1 MSNKSEINFQVLF
14 ENLPGLFLILDP
26 QFNMVAANNGRL
38 QGTMTS
44 RDTIGRP
51 LFEVFPD
58 NPDEVNATGTSNLR
72 ASLNRVLVTKKAD
85 SMAVQKYD
93 IRNPDGSFEEKYW
106 SPVNTPIL
114 NDKGEVIYII
124 HQVEDVTEFVRL
136 KQQSLAHEELKTKAG
151 QMEAE
156 IMRRAQEIQE
166 TNKQLRA
173 LNEELR
179 VAKEAALSSS
189 RLKSEFL
196 ANMSHEIRTPMNG
209 VLGLAGLM
217 LETKLDSEQM
227 RYTTGIRKSA
237 ESLLTIINDILD
249 FSKIEAGKLLFEQI
263 DFQFPILIQDIREAF
278 TIMTEEKVLSFVTE
292 IDPKISN
299 VLNGDPG
306 RLQQVLRNLIS
317 NAIKFTEKG
326 TITLRAK
333 LLSESDGKSKI
344 RFEIQDTGIGISQ
357 EGQTK
362 LFEKFSQADQ
372 TVTRRYGGTG
382 LGLSIC
388 KNLIHVMDGEI
399 GLYSEVNKGTTFWF
413 TAEFKIGD
421 TKSVKIDQTHND
433 LPQAKL
439 QGRVLIAEDNAINQL
454 IALKLLEKVGCHADA
469 VGNGLEA
476 INAFKSFPYDLI
488 LMDCQMPELDGF
500 EATKAIREIERQQNK
515 TPIPII
521 ALTASA
527 MSADKEKC
535 LQIGMTDY
543 LTKPVDF
550 QRVWS
555 TLEKWLPK
563 KSEKNSP
570 KM

>member
-1 MSNKSEINFQVLF
+1 MSNTFEINFQVLF

-26 QFNMVAANNGRL
+26 QFNMVAANNERL

-58 NPDEVNATGTSNLR
+58 NPDDVNATGTSNLR
-72 ASLNRVLVTKKAD
+72 ASLNRVLATRKAD

-114 NDKGEVIYII
+114 NDKGEVVYII

-166 TNKQLRA
+166 TNKQLRI
-173 LNEELR
+173 LNEELSI
-179 VAKEAALSSS
+179 AKEAALSSS

-227 RYTTGIRKSA
+227 HYTTGIRKSA

-249 FSKIEAGKLLFEQI
+249 FSKIEAGKLLFEEI
-263 DFQFPILIQDIREAF
+263 DFQFQILIQDIREAF
-278 TIMTEEKVLSFVTE
+278 MIATEEKGLSFVTE
-292 IDPKISN
+292 VDPKIAH

-317 NAIKFTEKG
+317 NAIKFTQKG

-333 LLSESDGKSKI
+333 LLSESNGRSKI
-344 RFEIQDTGIGISQ
+344 RFEIQDTGIGISPEAQ
-357 EGQTK
+357 AK

-388 KNLIHVMDGEI
+388 KNLIHIMDGEI
-399 GLYSEVNKGTTFWF
+399 GLNSEVNEGTTFWF
-413 TAEFKIGD
+413 TAVFKIGD
-421 TKSVKIDQTHND
+421 TKSVKTDQTHND

-439 QGRVLIAEDNAINQL
+439 HGRVLVAEDNATNQL
-454 IALKLLEKVGCHADA
+454 IALKLLAIVGCHADV

-500 EATKAIREIERQQNK
+500 DATKAIREIEKQQNK
-515 TPIPII
+515 SPIPII

-527 MSADKEKC
+527 MSADKEIC

-543 LTKPVDF
+543 LTKPVNF
-550 QRVWS
+550 HRLWS

-563 KSEKNSP
+563 KVEKNAP
-570 KM
+570 

>member
-1 MSNKSEINFQVLF
+1 MSNTFEINFQVLF

-26 QFNMVAANNGRL
+26 QFNMVAANNERL

-58 NPDEVNATGTSNLR
+58 NPDDVNATGTSNLR
-72 ASLNRVLVTKKAD
+72 ASLNRVLATKKAD

-114 NDKGEVIYII
+114 NDKGEVVYII

-166 TNKQLRA
+166 TNKQLRI
-173 LNEELR
+173 LNEELSI
-179 VAKEAALSSS
+179 AKEAALSSS

-227 RYTTGIRKSA
+227 HYTTGIRKSA

-249 FSKIEAGKLLFEQI
+249 FSKIEAGKLLFEEI
-263 DFQFPILIQDIREAF
+263 DFQFQILIQDIREAF
-278 TIMTEEKVLSFVTE
+278 MIATEEKGLSFVTE
-292 IDPKISN
+292 VDPKIAH

-317 NAIKFTEKG
+317 NAIKFTQKG

-333 LLSESDGKSKI
+333 LLSESNGRSKI
-344 RFEIQDTGIGISQ
+344 RFEIQDTGIGISPEAQ
-357 EGQTK
+357 AK

-388 KNLIHVMDGEI
+388 KNLIHIMDGEI
-399 GLYSEVNKGTTFWF
+399 GLNSEVNEGTTFWF

-421 TKSVKIDQTHND
+421 TKSVKTDQTHND

-439 QGRVLIAEDNAINQL
+439 HGRVLVAEDNATNQL
-454 IALKLLEKVGCHADA
+454 IALKLLAIVGCHADV

-500 EATKAIREIERQQNK
+500 DATKAIREIEKQQNK
-515 TPIPII
+515 SPIPII

-527 MSADKEKC
+527 MSADKEIC

-543 LTKPVDF
+543 LTKPVNF
-550 QRVWS
+550 HRLWS

-563 KSEKNSP
+563 KAEKNAP
-570 KM
+570 

>member
-227 RYTTGIRKSA
+227 R
-237 ESLLTIINDILD
+237 
-249 FSKIEAGKLLFEQI
+249 
-263 DFQFPILIQDIREAF
+263 
-278 TIMTEEKVLSFVTE
+278 
-292 IDPKISN
+292 
-299 VLNGDPG
+299 
-306 RLQQVLRNLIS
+306 
-317 NAIKFTEKG
+317 
-326 TITLRAK
+326 
-333 LLSESDGKSKI
+333 
-344 RFEIQDTGIGISQ
+344 
-357 EGQTK
+357 
-362 LFEKFSQADQ
+362 
-372 TVTRRYGGTG
+372 
-382 LGLSIC
+382 
-388 KNLIHVMDGEI
+388 
-399 GLYSEVNKGTTFWF
+399 
-413 TAEFKIGD
+413 
-421 TKSVKIDQTHND
+421 
-433 LPQAKL
+433 
-439 QGRVLIAEDNAINQL
+439 
-454 IALKLLEKVGCHADA
+454 
-469 VGNGLEA
+469 
-476 INAFKSFPYDLI
+476 
-488 LMDCQMPELDGF
+488 
-500 EATKAIREIERQQNK
+500 
-515 TPIPII
+515 
-521 ALTASA
+521 
-527 MSADKEKC
+527 
-535 LQIGMTDY
+535 
-543 LTKPVDF
+543 
-550 QRVWS
+550 
-555 TLEKWLPK
+555 
-563 KSEKNSP
+563 
-570 KM
+570 